1 MPKDVRVLL
10 STLQNI
16 LFALI
21 VVALAVSGYF
31 SIRYRRSRDPR
42 MRRLYTAR
50 MNIAMGIM
58 LLLIAVTQL
67 FFFTDSSLRRVFGT
81 ICVLLGLFNLF
92 AGIRN
97 HSLFSRQGG
106 PGTQSPQAAPP
117 KDGGKS

>member
-1 MPKDVRVLL
+1 LL
-10 STLQNI
+10 STLQNV

-42 MRRLYTAR
+42 MRGLQAAR

-81 ICVLLGLFNLF
+81 VCVLLGLFNLF

-97 HSLFSRQGG
+97 HGLFLRQGG
-106 PGTQSPQAAPP
+106 SETKSPRAASP
-117 KDGGKS
+117 KDGGK